1 MRTEERINNSIKS
14 IIIVEQAKSYGSDEG
29 TVRSDSKLLSWYF
42 THVYDPMGLEKI
54 QKDSN
59 PWAFLLD

>member
-1 MRTEERINNSIKS
+1 MKS
-14 IIIVEQAKSYGSDEG
+14 IIIVEQAESYGSDEG